1 MLENITFN
9 KGVIHMK
16 KVEAI
21 IRPETFLALREKLEE
36 VGINGLT
43 VSEVAGCGQQ
53 KGQQGLFRGNTFEI
67 KLLPK
72 VKVEMV
78 VEAEYVDEIV
88 QIIQE
93 TCSSNT
99 VGDGKIFIYTIEDA
113 IRIRTGESGKLA
125 IL

>member
-1 MLENITFN
+1 
-9 KGVIHMK
+9 MK

-21 IRPETFLALREKLEE
+21 IRPENFQALRDKLEE
-36 VGINGLT
+36 IGINGLT

-78 VEAEYVDEIV
+78 VEPEFVDEIV
-88 QIIQE
+88 QIIQA
-93 TCSSNT
+93 TCSTNT
-99 VGDGKIFIYTIEDA
+99 IGDGKIFIIPIENA
-113 IRIRTGESGKLA
+113 IRIRTGEDGIQA
-125 IL
+125 IV

>member
-1 MLENITFN
+1 
-9 KGVIHMK
+9 MK

-21 IRPETFLALREKLEE
+21 IRPENFQALRDKLEE

-67 KLLPK
+67 RLLPK

-88 QIIQE
+88 QIIQS
-93 TCSSNT
+93 TCSTNT
-99 VGDGKIFIYTIEDA
+99 VGDGKIFIIPIENA
-113 IRIRTGESGKLA
+113 IRIRTGEDGNKA
-125 IL
+125 IV

>member
-1 MLENITFN
+1 MAKL
-9 KGVIHMK
+9 K

-21 IRPETFLALREKLEE
+21 IRPETFRALRDMLEE

-78 VEAEYVDEIV
+78 VEDEFVDEIIH
-88 QIIQE
+88 IIQD
-93 TCSSNT
+93 TCSTNT
-99 VGDGKIFIYTIEDA
+99 VGDGKIFIYPVENA
-113 IRIRTGESGKLA
+113 IRIRTGESGKKA
-125 IL
+125 IV

>member
-1 MLENITFN
+1 MIL
-9 KGVIHMK
+9 K

-21 IRPETFLALREKLEE
+21 IRPETFRSLRERLEE

-53 KGQQGLFRGNTFEI
+53 KGQQGVFRGNTFEI

-78 VEAEYVDEIV
+78 VESEFVDEIV

-93 TCSSNT
+93 TCSTNS
-99 VGDGKIFIYTIEDA
+99 VGDGKIFIYHIEDA
-113 IRIRTGESGKLA
+113 IRIRTGETGKLA
-125 IL
+125 II